1 MAHTPDCIPQTAIPI
16 SQADALDWLRL
27 IRSDRVGPVTF
38 LRLLRQFGTAGKAL
52 AALPDIATNAGVSK
66 YRQTS
71 VETVRDEVRRA
82 KALGARLIF
91 LGTKDYPNQLL
102 DLPDP
107 PPALW
112 ALGNPELLKRPMVA
126 LVGARNASAVG
137 KRMTT
142 KLAHDL
148 GEMGYVVVSG
158 LARGIDKA
166 AHEASLD
173 TGTVAVQAGGIDVIY
188 PTENAELTLKVAE
201 HGLRLSE
208 MPIGLPP
215 QAKHFPRRNR
225 IISGLAQAVVVV
237 EGAAR
242 SGSLITAKNALDQGR
257 EVMAVPGSP
266 LDPRASGCNLLIRE
280 GALLVRDA
288 DDIHDA
294 ISGHHHRNV
303 AEQTANPPSS
313 DNTLAPT
320 AQTQPASNLPDSIL
334 NLLSPVPIT
343 EDELIRK
350 LGVPATQIMSML
362 AELDVTGQID
372 RQPGGLVARSVA

>member
-1 MAHTPDCIPQTAIPI
+1 MAHAPDCIPQSAIPT

-52 AALPDIATNAGVSK
+52 AALPDIATEAGVAK
-66 YRQTS
+66 YRQTP
-71 VETVRDEVRRA
+71 VETVREEVRCA

-102 DLPDP
+102 DLSDP

-112 ALGNPELLKRPMVA
+112 ALGDPELLKRPMIA
-126 LVGARNASAVG
+126 IVGARNASAVG
-137 KRMTT
+137 KRMAT
-142 KLAHDL
+142 KLSHDL

-166 AHEASLD
+166 AHEASLV
-173 TGTVAVQAGGIDVIY
+173 TGTIAIQAGGIDVIY
-188 PTENAELTLKVAE
+188 PTENADLTLKIAE

-208 MPIGLPP
+208 MPLGLPP

-266 LDPRASGCNLLIRE
+266 LDPRASGCNLLIRD

-288 DDIHDA
+288 GDIHDA
-294 ISGHHHRNV
+294 VSGQQHPIV
-303 AEQTANPPSS
+303 TDQTSTPKSEQINIVPNAAHET
-313 DNTLAPT
+313 NT
-320 AQTQPASNLPDSIL
+320 LPDSIL
-334 NLLSPVPIT
+334 SLLSPVPIT